1 MSFGQFRSLQ
11 VRLAVRLAV
20 LYVAAAAIAVGVLV
34 YQVYDTAGSLNDRE
48 LGLRAED
55 LARAMVA
62 DGAGQPRL
70 DLPAKL
76 AAAYAAAPEDDLF
89 AIRDTNGRVI
99 AASPDEFGERVS
111 KWPPATDE
119 PSYFRLS
126 GAGSEDFGSETYY
139 GLSVALQTAAGPMWL
154 SVARTE
160 GSDAL
165 IRSILR
171 EFVVNAIWVS
181 PLLMLATLAIGIFAI
196 RNGLKPVRE
205 VSRMA
210 ASIGPDATSVRLP
223 EQNLPTEIMPL
234 VASINHALD
243 RLEKGFAVQ
252 REFTANA
259 AHELRTPLAII
270 NSALETMDGNS
281 ELEKLRTD
289 VARMNRLV
297 EQLLRVARLD
307 SVALEF
313 GTVDLNKVA
322 SLAVAAMAPW
332 AIAQGKAI
340 AFAGTEWP
348 VNVKANVHAL
358 EDALRNLIENAVLH
372 TPAGTE
378 VTVTVD
384 RAGRI
389 DVADRGRGVLRADR
403 ENIFK
408 RFWRGVG
415 EKKEGAGLGL
425 AIVSEIM
432 RAHRGSV
439 SVADNPGGGA
449 VFTLSFPPLQTGDS
463 KIARR
468 YIAGDAGRA
477 ETSTHNGAFET
488 DKIERDCDIS
498 DAAVLVE
505 RIKRRRLKPS
515 PLSGT
520 CRFREENRRAIRL
533 NRRRRHRCR
542 REGDRFASRPPFC
555 RPPHSGSR
563 SLRYTCRCGRWRRLT
578 IRPFAT
584 SPTPALRSLGD
595 LPQ

>member
-55 LARAMVA
+55 LARALVA
-62 DGAGQPRL
+62 DGTGQPRL
-70 DLPAKL
+70 DLPVKL

-139 GLSVALQTAAGPMWL
+139 GLSVELQTAAGPMWI

-270 NSALETMDGNS
+270 TSALETMDGNS

-289 VARMNRLV
+289 VGRMNRLV

-348 VNVKANVHAL
+348 VNVKANAHAL
-358 EDALRNLIENAVLH
+358 EDALRNLIENAVAH
-372 TPAGTE
+372 APAGTE

-389 DVADRGRGVLRADR
+389 DVADRGRGVPRKDR
-403 ENIFK
+403 ESIFK
-408 RFWRGVG
+408 RFWRGAG

-468 YIAGDAGRA
+468 YIAGDAA
-477 ETSTHNGAFET
+477 
-488 DKIERDCDIS
+488 
-498 DAAVLVE
+498 
-505 RIKRRRLKPS
+505 
-515 PLSGT
+515 
-520 CRFREENRRAIRL
+520 
-533 NRRRRHRCR
+533 
-542 REGDRFASRPPFC
+542 
-555 RPPHSGSR
+555 
-563 SLRYTCRCGRWRRLT
+563 
-578 IRPFAT
+578 
-584 SPTPALRSLGD
+584 
-595 LPQ
+595 

>member
-1 MSFGQFRSLQ
+1 MSFGDFRSLQ

-20 LYVAAAAIAVGVLV
+20 LYVAAAAIALGVLV
-34 YQVYDTAGSLNDRE
+34 YQAYDTAGSLNDRE

-62 DGAGQPRL
+62 DSAGQPRL
-70 DLPAKL
+70 ELPSKL
-76 AAAYAAAPEDDLF
+76 AAAYAAAPEDDLY
-89 AIRDTNGRVI
+89 AIRDANGRVI
-99 AASPDEFGERVS
+99 AASSDEFGDRVS
-111 KWPPATDE
+111 RWPPATDE

-126 GAGSEDFGSETYY
+126 SLDSDEVGSETYY
-139 GLSVALQTAAGPMWL
+139 GLSVALQTAAGPMWI

-205 VSRMA
+205 ISRMA
-210 ASIGPDATSVRLP
+210 SSIGPSATSVRLP
-223 EQNLPTEIMPL
+223 ERNLPTEIMPL
-234 VASINHALD
+234 VHSINHALD

-270 NSALETMDGNS
+270 TSALETMDGNS

-307 SVALEF
+307 AVALEF

-322 SLAVAAMAPW
+322 SSVVAAMAPW
-332 AIAQGKAI
+332 AIAQGKTI

-348 VNVKANVHAL
+348 MNVKANAHAM
-358 EDALRNLIENAVLH
+358 EDALRNLIENAVVH
-372 TPAGTE
+372 APAGTE

-389 DVADRGRGVLRADR
+389 EVADRGRGVPRNDR

-408 RFWRGVG
+408 RFWRGAG

-449 VFTLSFPPLQTGDS
+449 VFTLSFPPQQTGES
-463 KIARR
+463 KIAGKC
-468 YIAGDAGRA
+468 IAGEEGRA
-477 ETSTHNGAFET
+477 ETSTRN
-488 DKIERDCDIS
+488 
-498 DAAVLVE
+498 
-505 RIKRRRLKPS
+505 
-515 PLSGT
+515 
-520 CRFREENRRAIRL
+520 
-533 NRRRRHRCR
+533 
-542 REGDRFASRPPFC
+542 
-555 RPPHSGSR
+555 
-563 SLRYTCRCGRWRRLT
+563 
-578 IRPFAT
+578 
-584 SPTPALRSLGD
+584 
-595 LPQ
+595 

>member
-55 LARAMVA
+55 LARAMVV
-62 DGAGQPRL
+62 DGTGQPRL

-89 AIRDTNGRVI
+89 AIRDTNGRVV
-99 AASPDEFGERVS
+99 AASPDEFGERVAN
-111 KWPPATDE
+111 WPPATDE

-139 GLSVALQTAAGPMWL
+139 GLSIALQTAAGPMWI

-234 VASINHALD
+234 MASINYALD

-270 NSALETMDGNS
+270 TSALETMDGNS
-281 ELEKLRTD
+281 ELEQLRTD

-322 SLAVAAMAPW
+322 SSAVAAMAPW

-348 VNVKANVHAL
+348 VNVKANAHAL
-358 EDALRNLIENAVLH
+358 EDALRNLIENAVAH
-372 TPAGTE
+372 APAGTE

-389 DVADRGRGVLRADR
+389 DVADRGRGVPRKDR
-403 ENIFK
+403 ESIFK
-408 RFWRGVG
+408 RFWRGAG

-432 RAHRGSV
+432 RAHCGSA

-468 YIAGDAGRA
+468 YIAGDAA
-477 ETSTHNGAFET
+477 
-488 DKIERDCDIS
+488 
-498 DAAVLVE
+498 
-505 RIKRRRLKPS
+505 
-515 PLSGT
+515 
-520 CRFREENRRAIRL
+520 
-533 NRRRRHRCR
+533 
-542 REGDRFASRPPFC
+542 
-555 RPPHSGSR
+555 
-563 SLRYTCRCGRWRRLT
+563 
-578 IRPFAT
+578 
-584 SPTPALRSLGD
+584 
-595 LPQ
+595 

>member
-55 LARAMVA
+55 LARALVA
-62 DGAGQPRL
+62 DGTGQPRL

-99 AASPDEFGERVS
+99 AASPDEFGERVAN
-111 KWPPATDE
+111 WPPATDE

-139 GLSVALQTAAGPMWL
+139 GLSVALQTAAGPMWI

-348 VNVKANVHAL
+348 VNVKANAHAL
-358 EDALRNLIENAVLH
+358 EDALRNLIENAVAH
-372 TPAGTE
+372 APAGTE

-389 DVADRGRGVLRADR
+389 DVADRGRGVPRKDR

-408 RFWRGVG
+408 RFWRGAG

-468 YIAGDAGRA
+468 YIAGDAA
-477 ETSTHNGAFET
+477 
-488 DKIERDCDIS
+488 
-498 DAAVLVE
+498 
-505 RIKRRRLKPS
+505 
-515 PLSGT
+515 
-520 CRFREENRRAIRL
+520 
-533 NRRRRHRCR
+533 
-542 REGDRFASRPPFC
+542 
-555 RPPHSGSR
+555 
-563 SLRYTCRCGRWRRLT
+563 
-578 IRPFAT
+578 
-584 SPTPALRSLGD
+584 
-595 LPQ
+595 

>member
-89 AIRDTNGRVI
+89 AIRDTNGRVV
-99 AASPDEFGERVS
+99 AASPDEFGERVGN
-111 KWPPATDE
+111 WPPATDE

-139 GLSVALQTAAGPMWL
+139 GLSIALQTAAGPMWI

-165 IRSILR
+165 IKSILR

-348 VNVKANVHAL
+348 VNVKANAHAL
-358 EDALRNLIENAVLH
+358 EDALRNLIENAVAH
-372 TPAGTE
+372 APAGTE

-384 RAGRI
+384 SAGRI
-389 DVADRGRGVLRADR
+389 DVADRGRGVPRKDR
-403 ENIFK
+403 ESIFK
-408 RFWRGVG
+408 RFWRGAG

-439 SVADNPGGGA
+439 GVADNPGGGA

-468 YIAGDAGRA
+468 YIAGDAA
-477 ETSTHNGAFET
+477 
-488 DKIERDCDIS
+488 
-498 DAAVLVE
+498 
-505 RIKRRRLKPS
+505 
-515 PLSGT
+515 
-520 CRFREENRRAIRL
+520 
-533 NRRRRHRCR
+533 
-542 REGDRFASRPPFC
+542 
-555 RPPHSGSR
+555 
-563 SLRYTCRCGRWRRLT
+563 
-578 IRPFAT
+578 
-584 SPTPALRSLGD
+584 
-595 LPQ
+595 

>member
-70 DLPAKL
+70 DLPARL

-89 AIRDTNGRVI
+89 AIRDTNGRVV
-99 AASPDEFGERVS
+99 AASPDEFGERVGN
-111 KWPPATDE
+111 WPPATDE

-139 GLSVALQTAAGPMWL
+139 GLSIALQTAAGPMWI

-165 IRSILR
+165 IKSILR

-270 NSALETMDGNS
+270 TSALETMDGNS
-281 ELEKLRTD
+281 ELEQLRTD

-322 SLAVAAMAPW
+322 SSAVAAMAPW

-348 VNVKANVHAL
+348 VNVKANAHAL
-358 EDALRNLIENAVLH
+358 EDALRNLIENAVAH
-372 TPAGTE
+372 APAGTE
-378 VTVTVD
+378 VTVTVN

-389 DVADRGRGVLRADR
+389 DVADRGRGVPRKDR
-403 ENIFK
+403 ESIFK
-408 RFWRGVG
+408 RFWRGAG

-449 VFTLSFPPLQTGDS
+449 LFTLSFPPLQTGNS

-468 YIAGDAGRA
+468 DIAGDAA
-477 ETSTHNGAFET
+477 
-488 DKIERDCDIS
+488 
-498 DAAVLVE
+498 
-505 RIKRRRLKPS
+505 
-515 PLSGT
+515 
-520 CRFREENRRAIRL
+520 
-533 NRRRRHRCR
+533 
-542 REGDRFASRPPFC
+542 
-555 RPPHSGSR
+555 
-563 SLRYTCRCGRWRRLT
+563 
-578 IRPFAT
+578 
-584 SPTPALRSLGD
+584 
-595 LPQ
+595 

>member
-55 LARAMVA
+55 LARAMVV
-62 DGAGQPRL
+62 DGTGQPRL

-99 AASPDEFGERVS
+99 AASPDEFGERVV
-111 KWPPATDE
+111 KWPPAADE

-139 GLSVALQTAAGPMWL
+139 GLNVALQTAAGPMWI

-270 NSALETMDGNS
+270 TSALETMDGNS
-281 ELEKLRTD
+281 ELEQLRTD
-289 VARMNRLV
+289 VGRMNRLV

-313 GTVDLNKVA
+313 GAVDLNKVA
-322 SLAVAAMAPW
+322 SSVVAAMAPW
-332 AIAQGKAI
+332 AIAQGKTI

-348 VNVKANVHAL
+348 VNVKANAPAL
-358 EDALRNLIENAVLH
+358 EDALRNLIENAVAH
-372 TPAGTE
+372 APAGTE

-389 DVADRGRGVLRADR
+389 DVADRGRGVPQKDR

-408 RFWRGVG
+408 RFWRGAG

-425 AIVSEIM
+425 AIVSEIT

-449 VFTLSFPPLQTGDS
+449 VFTLSFPLQQTGDS
-463 KIARR
+463 KIAGKC
-468 YIAGDAGRA
+468 IAGDEGRA
-477 ETSTHNGAFET
+477 EPSTRN
-488 DKIERDCDIS
+488 
-498 DAAVLVE
+498 
-505 RIKRRRLKPS
+505 
-515 PLSGT
+515 
-520 CRFREENRRAIRL
+520 
-533 NRRRRHRCR
+533 
-542 REGDRFASRPPFC
+542 
-555 RPPHSGSR
+555 
-563 SLRYTCRCGRWRRLT
+563 
-578 IRPFAT
+578 
-584 SPTPALRSLGD
+584 
-595 LPQ
+595 

>member
-1 MSFGQFRSLQ
+1 
-11 VRLAVRLAV
+11 
-20 LYVAAAAIAVGVLV
+20 
-34 YQVYDTAGSLNDRE
+34 
-48 LGLRAED
+48 
-55 LARAMVA
+55 
-62 DGAGQPRL
+62 
-70 DLPAKL
+70 
-76 AAAYAAAPEDDLF
+76 
-89 AIRDTNGRVI
+89 
-99 AASPDEFGERVS
+99 
-111 KWPPATDE
+111 
-119 PSYFRLS
+119 
-126 GAGSEDFGSETYY
+126 
-139 GLSVALQTAAGPMWL
+139 
-154 SVARTE
+154 
-160 GSDAL
+160 
-165 IRSILR
+165 
-171 EFVVNAIWVS
+171 
-181 PLLMLATLAIGIFAI
+181 
-196 RNGLKPVRE
+196 
-205 VSRMA
+205 
-210 ASIGPDATSVRLP
+210 LP

-270 NSALETMDGNS
+270 TSALETMDGNS

-358 EDALRNLIENAVLH
+358 EDALRNLIENAVAH
-372 TPAGTE
+372 APAGTE

-389 DVADRGRGVLRADR
+389 DVADRGRGVPRKDR

-408 RFWRGVG
+408 RFWRGAG

-439 SVADNPGGGA
+439 SVAENPGGGA

-468 YIAGDAGRA
+468 YIAGDAA
-477 ETSTHNGAFET
+477 
-488 DKIERDCDIS
+488 
-498 DAAVLVE
+498 
-505 RIKRRRLKPS
+505 
-515 PLSGT
+515 
-520 CRFREENRRAIRL
+520 
-533 NRRRRHRCR
+533 
-542 REGDRFASRPPFC
+542 
-555 RPPHSGSR
+555 
-563 SLRYTCRCGRWRRLT
+563 
-578 IRPFAT
+578 
-584 SPTPALRSLGD
+584 
-595 LPQ
+595 

>member
-1 MSFGQFRSLQ
+1 MSFGRFRSLQ

-20 LYVAAAAIAVGVLV
+20 LYVAAAAIAVGVLL
-34 YQVYDTAGSLNDRE
+34 YQAYDTAGSLNDRE
-48 LGLRAED
+48 LSLRAED
-55 LARAMVA
+55 LGRAMVA
-62 DGAGQPRL
+62 DSAGEPRL
-70 DLPAKL
+70 ELPSKL
-76 AAAYAAAPEDDLF
+76 ASAYAAAPEDDLF
-89 AIRDTNGRVI
+89 AIRDTHGRLV
-99 AASPDEFGERVS
+99 AASPAEFGDRVS

-139 GLSVALQTAAGPMWL
+139 GLSVALQTAAGPMWI

-165 IRSILR
+165 IRSVLR
-171 EFVVNAIWVS
+171 EFISDAIWVS

-205 VSRMA
+205 ISRMA

-234 VASINHALD
+234 VHSINHALD

-270 NSALETMDGNS
+270 TSALETMDGNGG
-281 ELEKLRTD
+281 ELGKLRTD

-307 SVALEF
+307 AIALEF

-322 SLAVAAMAPW
+322 SSAVAAMAPW
-332 AIAQGKAI
+332 AIAQRKTI
-340 AFAGTEWP
+340 AFVGTERP
-348 VNVKANVHAL
+348 VNAKANAHAL
-358 EDALRNLIENAVLH
+358 EDALRNLIENAVVH
-372 TPAGTE
+372 APAGTE

-384 RAGRI
+384 RAGRME
-389 DVADRGRGVLRADR
+389 VADRGSGVPRADR
-403 ENIFK
+403 ENVFK
-408 RFWRGVG
+408 RFWRGAG

-449 VFTLSFPPLQTGDS
+449 RFTLSFAPLHIGKS
-463 KIARR
+463 KIADG
-468 YIAGDAGRA
+468 ASTGD
-477 ETSTHNGAFET
+477 
-488 DKIERDCDIS
+488 DI
-498 DAAVLVE
+498 
-505 RIKRRRLKPS
+505 
-515 PLSGT
+515 
-520 CRFREENRRAIRL
+520 
-533 NRRRRHRCR
+533 
-542 REGDRFASRPPFC
+542 
-555 RPPHSGSR
+555 
-563 SLRYTCRCGRWRRLT
+563 
-578 IRPFAT
+578 
-584 SPTPALRSLGD
+584 
-595 LPQ
+595 

>member
-55 LARAMVA
+55 LARALVA
-62 DGAGQPRL
+62 DGTGQPRL

-89 AIRDTNGRVI
+89 AIRDTNGRII

-139 GLSVALQTAAGPMWL
+139 GLSVALQTAAGPMWI

-196 RNGLKPVRE
+196 RNGLKPVRD

-270 NSALETMDGNS
+270 TSALETMDGNS

-348 VNVKANVHAL
+348 VNVKANAHAL
-358 EDALRNLIENAVLH
+358 EDALRNLIENAVAH
-372 TPAGTE
+372 APAGTE

-389 DVADRGRGVLRADR
+389 DVADRGRGVPRKDR
-403 ENIFK
+403 ESIFK
-408 RFWRGVG
+408 RFWRGAG

-468 YIAGDAGRA
+468 YIAGDAA
-477 ETSTHNGAFET
+477 
-488 DKIERDCDIS
+488 
-498 DAAVLVE
+498 
-505 RIKRRRLKPS
+505 
-515 PLSGT
+515 
-520 CRFREENRRAIRL
+520 
-533 NRRRRHRCR
+533 
-542 REGDRFASRPPFC
+542 
-555 RPPHSGSR
+555 
-563 SLRYTCRCGRWRRLT
+563 
-578 IRPFAT
+578 
-584 SPTPALRSLGD
+584 
-595 LPQ
+595 

>member
-48 LGLRAED
+48 LSLRAED
-55 LARAMVA
+55 LARAMVV

-70 DLPAKL
+70 DLPSKL

-99 AASPDEFGERVS
+99 AASLDEFGEQVS

-139 GLSVALQTAAGPMWL
+139 GLSVALQTAAGPMWI

-270 NSALETMDGNS
+270 TSALETMDGNS
-281 ELEKLRTD
+281 ELEQLRTD

-297 EQLLRVARLD
+297 EQLLRAARLD

-313 GTVDLNKVA
+313 GTVDLNKAA
-322 SLAVAAMAPW
+322 SSVVAAMAPW
-332 AIAQGKAI
+332 AIAQDKAI
-340 AFAGTEWP
+340 AFTGTEWP
-348 VNVKANVHAL
+348 VNVKANAHAL
-358 EDALRNLIENAVLH
+358 EDALRNLIENAVVH
-372 TPAGTE
+372 APAGTE

-389 DVADRGRGVLRADR
+389 DVADRGSGVPRADR
-403 ENIFK
+403 DNIFK
-408 RFWRGVG
+408 RFWRGAG

-425 AIVSEIM
+425 AIVDEIM

-449 VFTLSFPPLQTGDS
+449 VFTLSFPPPQTGVS
-463 KIARR
+463 KTAGKC
-468 YIAGDAGRA
+468 IAGDEGRA
-477 ETSTHNGAFET
+477 ETLT
-488 DKIERDCDIS
+488 RD
-498 DAAVLVE
+498 
-505 RIKRRRLKPS
+505 
-515 PLSGT
+515 
-520 CRFREENRRAIRL
+520 
-533 NRRRRHRCR
+533 
-542 REGDRFASRPPFC
+542 
-555 RPPHSGSR
+555 
-563 SLRYTCRCGRWRRLT
+563 
-578 IRPFAT
+578 
-584 SPTPALRSLGD
+584 
-595 LPQ
+595 

>member
-1 MSFGQFRSLQ
+1 MSFGDFRSLQ
-11 VRLAVRLAV
+11 VRLAVRLAA

-34 YQVYDTAGSLNDRE
+34 YQAYDTAGSLNDRE

-62 DGAGQPRL
+62 DSAGQPRL
-70 DLPAKL
+70 ELPAKL

-111 KWPPATDE
+111 NWPPAADE

-139 GLSVALQTAAGPMWL
+139 GLSVAVQTAAGPMWI

-234 VASINHALD
+234 VHSINHALD

-270 NSALETMDGNS
+270 TSALETMDGNS
-281 ELEKLRTD
+281 ELKKLRTD

-297 EQLLRVARLD
+297 EQLLRVARFD

-313 GTVDLNKVA
+313 HTVDLNKVA
-322 SLAVAAMAPW
+322 SSVVAAMAPW
-332 AIAQGKAI
+332 AIAQGKTV

-348 VNVKANVHAL
+348 VNVKANAHAL
-358 EDALRNLIENAVLH
+358 EDALRNLIENAIVH
-372 TPAGTE
+372 APAGAE

-389 DVADRGRGVLRADR
+389 EVADRGSGVPPQDR

-408 RFWRGVG
+408 RFWRGAG

-425 AIVSEIM
+425 AIVGEIM

-439 SVADNPGGGA
+439 SVADNPRGGA
-449 VFTLSFPPLQTGDS
+449 LFTLSFPPLQTGDS
-463 KIARR
+463 KIA
-468 YIAGDAGRA
+468 GKCTGQD
-477 ETSTHNGAFET
+477 
-488 DKIERDCDIS
+488 
-498 DAAVLVE
+498 
-505 RIKRRRLKPS
+505 
-515 PLSGT
+515 
-520 CRFREENRRAIRL
+520 
-533 NRRRRHRCR
+533 
-542 REGDRFASRPPFC
+542 EG
-555 RPPHSGSR
+555 
-563 SLRYTCRCGRWRRLT
+563 
-578 IRPFAT
+578 
-584 SPTPALRSLGD
+584 
-595 LPQ
+595 